1 MNFFFM
7 KIFSLFFFVVFQISV
22 MVLQLYIDW
31 LSEPCRAVAVLL
43 LENHIE
49 HEVHELSVLK
59 GETHSDAYKQINP
72 VGKVPAIVDDG
83 FSLSESHTI
92 MRYLCA
98 SRKLPDHYYPNDIK
112 QRARVDSWLD
122 WHHTNLR
129 QGALRLIKANIYGPM
144 KNFSQ
149 ATIDEL
155 RKEGDSVLKSS
166 LSFMEENLSK
176 NNYIAG
182 GNQFSV
188 ADIALACEVAMFPVY
203 GASSEGYPNVQA
215 WIKRLSTEIK
225 SWDQANAKLDQY
237 LAAKKK

>member
-1 MNFFFM
+1 
-7 KIFSLFFFVVFQISV
+7 
-22 MVLQLYIDW
+22 MVLQLYIDY
-31 LSEPCRAVAVLL
+31 LSEPCRAVAILL
-43 LENHIE
+43 LENNIE

-72 VGKVPAIVDDG
+72 VGKVPAIVDDS
-83 FSLSESHTI
+83 FNLSESHTI

-98 SRKLPDHYYPNDIK
+98 SRNLPDHYYPNDIK

-129 QGALRLIKANIYGPM
+129 QGATRLIKANIYGPI

-149 ATIDEL
+149 VIIDEL
-155 RKEGDSVLKSS
+155 RKEGDSLLKSS
-166 LSFMEENLSK
+166 LSCIEEVLGK

-182 GNQFSV
+182 GNQFSI
-188 ADIALACEVAMFPVY
+188 ADIALACEVVMLPVF

-215 WIKRLSTEIK
+215 WVKRLSTEIK
-225 SWDQANAKLDQY
+225 SWDQANAKLNQY
-237 LAAKKK
+237 LASMKK